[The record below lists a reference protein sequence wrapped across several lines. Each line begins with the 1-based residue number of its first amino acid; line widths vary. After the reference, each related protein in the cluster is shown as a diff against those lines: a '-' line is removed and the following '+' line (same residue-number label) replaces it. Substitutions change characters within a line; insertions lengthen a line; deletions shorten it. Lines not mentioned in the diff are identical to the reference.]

1 MIHSLFSIFLEN
13 RQFNR
18 HFHTRLLLFTRWQ
31 AGMAKGVAFVLKKY
45 GLVDLVPC
53 EMIKNVKGGLFICLI
68 MGLQSAVHVK
78 GVFNCDE
85 D

>member
-1 MIHSLFSIFLEN
+1 
-13 RQFNR
+13 
-18 HFHTRLLLFTRWQ
+18 
-31 AGMAKGVAFVLKKY
+31 MAVAFVLKKY
-45 GLVDLVPC
+45 AVVDLVPC